1 MSKNFPESERRR
13 LLAKIH
19 IAKKQLDWDD
29 DQYRAALKEIAGVDS
44 AGKLTVKGFKDFLDY
59 LYRCGFK
66 DGAPQ
71 GKRLSPR
78 SSDKPHKTRQSKA
91 VALWIE
97 LYKAEKVKDR
107 SHDALGSFVRRFLGD
122 KVTVLPGADPLDAA
136 SPEQLGKVI
145 KALEG
150 WLNGSATGTEE
161 KGVGAADNA
170 ADSDGVSDASP

>member
-1 MSKNFPESERRR
+1 MSKTFPASERKR

-29 DQYRAALKEIAGVDS
+29 DQYRAALKDVAGVDS
-44 AGKLTVKGFKDFLDY
+44 AGELTVGGFKKFMDY
-59 LYRCGFK
+59 LYRCGFR

-78 SSDKPHKTRQSKA
+78 TSDKPHKTRQSKA

-97 LYKAEKVKDR
+97 LYKAGKVKDR
-107 SHDALGSFVRRFLGD
+107 SHDALGNFARRFLGD
-122 KVTVLPGADPLDAA
+122 KITVLPGADPLDAA

-145 KALEG
+145 TALEK
-150 WLNGSATGTEE
+150 WLN
-161 KGVGAADNA
+161 D
-170 ADSDGVSDASP
+170 

>member
-1 MSKNFPESERRR
+1 MSRSFPESERRR

-19 IAKKQLDWDD
+19 IAKKQLDWDED
-29 DQYRAALKEIAGVDS
+29 EYRAALKDVAGVDS
-44 AGKLTVKGFKDFLDY
+44 AGKLTVKGFKLFMDY

-78 SSDKPHKTRQSKA
+78 TSDKPHKTRQSKA

-97 LYKAEKVKDR
+97 LAKAVKVKDR
-107 SHDALGSFVRRFLGD
+107 SHDALGNFVRRFLGD

-145 KALEG
+145 TALEK
-150 WLNGSATGTEE
+150 WLNGSTTGTEE
-161 KGVGAADNA
+161 KGVGSEDGTTGG
-170 ADSDGVSDASP
+170 DGVSGAGP